1 MNNFA
6 QTNYEILAL
15 HRKCRER
22 GIELHE
28 LALMC
33 CIARGYSVRISEVGS
48 MLGVS
53 VAAACG
59 LVDKLEK
66 RGVVHRVG
74 ALADR
79 RKKFIELTETGK
91 EAVQFLTEA

>member
-1 MNNFA
+1 
-6 QTNYEILAL
+6 
-15 HRKCRER
+15 
-22 GIELHE
+22 
-28 LALMC
+28 
-33 CIARGYSVRISEVGS
+33 